1 LSKLIPKH
9 LIEKFSWIL
18 HNSFTNSRITCI
30 PCGIATCM
38 ESLWQFD
45 KIVHN
50 FPFWLCR
57 HPSLQSVSWR
67 ELSSICLCQLGLL
80 TDLWKI
86 DHSQDFYHEET
97 PLLNFC
103 NPIAFILMRTI
114 WGLHFQKLHDRSVII
129 RAWLLELILS
139 RTFVGHD
146 DILPTLYSP
155 PWASRACFFVPCMFH
170 VLNCVIH
177 VLMFCA
183 EQKCSM
189 FNKLLLGVEP
199 TSIGK

>member
-9 LIEKFSWIL
+9 VVEKFSWIL

-30 PCGIATCM
+30 PCGIPTCR
-38 ESLWQFD
+38 ESLSQFD

-57 HPSLQSVSWR
+57 HPSRQSVSWR
-67 ELSSICLCQLGLL
+67 YLSSVCLCQLGLL

-114 WGLHFQKLHDRSVII
+114 WGLQFQKFHDRSVTI

-146 DILPTLYSP
+146 DVLPALSFTGLLFCGLHVSCFELCDSCFDVLCWTKCLACSTSSFWELNP
-155 PWASRACFFVPCMFH
+155 PA
-170 VLNCVIH
+170 
-177 VLMFCA
+177 
-183 EQKCSM
+183 
-189 FNKLLLGVEP
+189 
-199 TSIGK
+199 